1 MKKVSTIL
9 IGAGARGII
18 YSSYAIK
25 HPDELQVVAVAEPD
39 DFRRNYIKDK
49 HGIPDDMCFS
59 AWKEVLSL
67 PKFADSVMI
76 CTQDKMH
83 YEPAMAAIEKG
94 YHILLEKPISPSPR
108 ECIEIAEAANAK
120 GVNVVVCHVLRYT
133 SFFSKI
139 KEIID
144 SGAIGDVVSI
154 MHSENVGFY
163 HQAHSFVRGNWR
175 NSRESSPMILAK
187 SCHDTDIIQWLIGRE
202 CLKISSF
209 GSLKHFRREN
219 APENTPDRC
228 IEGCREASRCPYDAV
243 KFYLREEKNNPWF
256 SQAVTGVVG
265 PSEEQIEEALKNGP
279 YGRCV
284 YKCDNDVVDH
294 QVVNMQFED
303 DITVS
308 FTMSAF
314 TPQIDRTIKIMGT
327 KGELGGK
334 MGKEMSIV
342 LHDFLTKTEKKIECE
357 LPASGGHGGGDVG
370 IMKAF
375 CRLLNGNY
383 SSNALSDISI
393 SATNHMLSFA
403 AEESRISGRVIDIKE
418 FSKFVMS

>member
-1 MKKVSTIL
+1 MVQS
-9 IGAGARGII
+9 G
-18 YSSYAIK
+18 
-25 HPDELQVVAVAEPD
+25 
-39 DFRRNYIKDK
+39 
-49 HGIPDDMCFS
+49 
-59 AWKEVLSL
+59 
-67 PKFADSVMI
+67 
-76 CTQDKMH
+76 
-83 YEPAMAAIEKG
+83 
-94 YHILLEKPISPSPR
+94 
-108 ECIEIAEAANAK
+108 
-120 GVNVVVCHVLRYT
+120 CHRC
-133 SFFSKI
+133 S
-139 KEIID
+139 
-144 SGAIGDVVSI
+144 
-154 MHSENVGFY
+154 
-163 HQAHSFVRGNWR
+163 W
-175 NSRESSPMILAK
+175 P
-187 SCHDTDIIQWLIGRE
+187 
-202 CLKISSF
+202 F
-209 GSLKHFRREN
+209 G
-219 APENTPDRC
+219 
-228 IEGCREASRCPYDAV
+228 
-243 KFYLREEKNNPWF
+243 
-256 SQAVTGVVG
+256 
-265 PSEEQIEEALKNGP
+265 EQIEEALKNGP